1 MRKTKKAGGERIS
14 GTGFMSPNFSS
25 NATSG
30 VRELRETNLSRT
42 LSLIH
47 RKGSISRAAIVRD
60 TGLSATTVSLLAN
73 VLLESGFIRESGV
86 GKSSGGRPPIL
97 LTFNYSFRYLLGID
111 MGATHLT
118 VVLMNLA
125 GDVAARC
132 HRRYDVANEPAGTVE
147 LMLTLIDETLN
158 EAGQSLDK
166 VLGMGIGVPAPLEGE
181 ELNRP
186 SGAILPRWEGF
197 DLIGAL
203 APTIAVP
210 ICVENDANA
219 GAIAERWWG
228 NGQEYENLAYIKL
241 GTGVGGGL
249 IVGGTIYRG
258 DGGTAGEIG
267 HTTVD
272 LSGPLCRCG
281 KRGCLES
288 YVGAPAL
295 VERVA
300 QLRLAASAGEDPV
313 ELESIQ
319 AIIEAAQAGDE
330 QCHEVLEQAGH
341 YVGVGIAN
349 LLNLLNPGLIVLGGE
364 VAAAGDSF
372 INAVRAS
379 VRERALSKAAR
390 EARICLS
397 AVGPDAVA
405 IGAAT
410 VMLEHAF
417 EPANLWRIM
426 PG

>member
-1 MRKTKKAGGERIS
+1 M
-14 GTGFMSPNFSS
+14 FS
-25 NATSG
+25 TSTLG

-60 TGLSATTVSLLAN
+60 TGLSATTVSLLVN
-73 VLLESGFIRESGV
+73 VLLESGFVRESGV

-97 LTFNYSFRYLLGID
+97 LAFNYSFRYLLGID

-125 GDVAARC
+125 GEVAARR
-132 HRRYDVANEPAGTVE
+132 HQRYDVANEPEGTVE
-147 LMLTLIDETLN
+147 LMLTLVDETLN
-158 EAGQSLDK
+158 EAGQSFDR
-166 VLGMGIGVPAPLEGE
+166 VLGMGIAVAAPLEGE
-181 ELNRP
+181 QLDRP
-186 SGAILPRWEGF
+186 SGAILPCWEGF
-197 DLIGAL
+197 DLLGAL
-203 APTIAVP
+203 EPAIDVP
-210 ICVENDANA
+210 LCIENDANA

-228 NGQEYENLAYIKL
+228 NGKEHENLAYIKL

-258 DGGTAGEIG
+258 EGGTAGEIG

-300 QLRLAASAGEDPV
+300 QLRQGANPDKRMV
-313 ELESIQ
+313 ELQSIQ
-319 AIIEAAQAGDE
+319 AVIEAAQAGDE
-330 QCHEVLEQAGH
+330 QCREVLEQAGR

-364 VAAAGDSF
+364 LAAAGDHF
-372 INAVRAS
+372 LNAVRAS
-379 VRERALSKAAR
+379 VRERALSKAAE
-390 EARICLS
+390 EATICLS
-397 AVGPDAVA
+397 AVGADAVA

-417 EPANLWRIM
+417 EPANLSRIM